1 MNGQQSKAANEYS
14 IGFSGPDS
22 CPHFIAKPTLPI
34 IMMFIKLLL
43 LPPIP
48 AVFALQIAM
57 EKITAFRVVYL
68 SLTSKLATASVMMP
82 SKFPT
87 AYDSFQPIESLS
99 SPYSFSS

>member
-1 MNGQQSKAANEYS
+1 MAAVLQYWLLWSGILALILSLTKA
-14 IGFSGPDS
+14 
-22 CPHFIAKPTLPI
+22 TLPI
-34 IMMFIKLLL
+34 ITLMFVKILLL
-43 LPPIP
+43 SPIP

-99 SPYSFSS
+99 SPHSFSS

>member
-1 MNGQQSKAANEYS
+1 MAVVLAALARILALILSLTKA
-14 IGFSGPDS
+14 
-22 CPHFIAKPTLPI
+22 TLPI
-34 IMMFIKLLL
+34 ITLMFVKILL

>member
-1 MNGQQSKAANEYS
+1 MAAVLQYWLLWSGILALILSLTKA
-14 IGFSGPDS
+14 
-22 CPHFIAKPTLPI
+22 TLPI
-34 IMMFIKLLL
+34 ITLMFVKILLL
-43 LPPIP
+43 SPIP